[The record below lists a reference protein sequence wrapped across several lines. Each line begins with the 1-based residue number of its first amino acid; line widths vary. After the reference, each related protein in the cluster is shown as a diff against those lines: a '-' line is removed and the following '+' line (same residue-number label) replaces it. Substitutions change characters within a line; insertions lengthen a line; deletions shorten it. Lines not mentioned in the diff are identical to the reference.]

1 MNLAAEIK
9 RILPR
14 RLLWR
19 AMLIIMAPL
28 VLLQVVTTVVFYD
41 RHWETVTK
49 RLAYSVAGDLAIVI
63 QMLREQPGEARYRQ
77 VREMAENHLRLR
89 LDLVSGEILPN
100 QPRPTPRGMVEEW
113 LTQAMDDHVR
123 KPYRLDTRSH
133 ERDVEIVVQL
143 PEGVLHV
150 LVSRKRLSSVTTYV
164 FLLWMVGTSAV
175 LFAVAM
181 LFMRNQVRP
190 ILRLAQAA
198 ESFGKGRDVPDFK
211 VAGASEVRRAAQ
223 AFLGMR
229 ERIKRQ
235 IQQRTDMLSGVSHDL
250 RTPLTRMKLQLAMLP
265 QGQETKDL
273 QADVAEMERM
283 IEGYLAFVR
292 GEGTEAAQDTDVGA
306 LLGEIVEGAKRDG
319 ANVALTVDG
328 TLRLPARRDALKRA
342 LANLV
347 GNAQRYGKRVAV
359 AAARRG
365 DGIEITVDDDGPG
378 IAPEKREDVFRPF
391 VRLETSR
398 NPATGGV
405 GLGLTIARDILRGHG
420 GDVVLDAS
428 PLGGLRASARLP
440 L

>member
-1 MNLAAEIK
+1 MNLSAEIK

-63 QMLREQPGEARYRQ
+63 QMLREEPGEARYRD
-77 VREMAENHLRLR
+77 VRELAENHLRLR
-89 LDLVSGEILPN
+89 LDLVPGEILPN
-100 QPRPTPRGMVEEW
+100 QPRPEPRGMVEDW

-133 ERDVEIVVQL
+133 EKDVEIVVQL

-211 VAGASEVRRAAQ
+211 AAGASEVRRAAA

-265 QGQETKDL
+265 QGQETRDL
-273 QADVAEMERM
+273 QSDVAEMERM

-292 GEGTEAAQDTDVGA
+292 GEGTETAQDTDLGA
-306 LLGEIVEGAKRDG
+306 LLSEIVEGAKRDG
-319 ANVALTVDG
+319 AEVSLSIDG

-347 GNAQRYGKRVAV
+347 GNAQRYGKRVTV
-359 AAARRG
+359 AAARRD

-391 VRLETSR
+391 VRLEISR